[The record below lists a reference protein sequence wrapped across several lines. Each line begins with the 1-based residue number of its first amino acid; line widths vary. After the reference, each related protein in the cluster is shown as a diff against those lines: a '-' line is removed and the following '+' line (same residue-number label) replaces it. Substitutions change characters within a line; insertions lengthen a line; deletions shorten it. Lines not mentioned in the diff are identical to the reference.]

1 MAVRPQSIQR
11 LGLAGLT
18 ACLLAAPAR
27 ATVVLP
33 AELGD
38 LAREAQAIVHG
49 RVVDTRAVWE
59 DGRRRVDT
67 LVTIE
72 VEDYLK
78 GHFGD
83 TVTVRVPGG
92 QIGRYRSLMIG
103 APVFDPGDEVVL
115 FLNASGPSLPYV
127 LGLSQGVF
135 RVIDDPTTGGRLVIP
150 PPVMAGVTVAPV
162 RRGDASRR
170 PMPLAAFS
178 AEVRRLAAG
187 GAR

>member
-1 MAVRPQSIQR
+1 MVR
-11 LGLAGLT
+11 LGLAGL
-18 ACLLAAPAR
+18 AAWLLAAPAR

-49 RVVDTRAVWE
+49 RVVETHAVWE

-83 TVTVRVPGG
+83 TVTIRVPGG
-92 QIGRYRSLMIG
+92 QIGRYQSLMVG
-103 APVFDPGDEVVL
+103 APVFDAGDEVVL
-115 FLNASGPSLPYV
+115 FLNASGPSLPYI

-135 RVIDDPTTGGRLVIP
+135 RVLDDPTTGGKVVVP
-150 PPVMAGVTVAPV
+150 PPLVAGVTVQPV
-162 RRGDASRR
+162 RRGDVSRR
-170 PMPLAAFS
+170 PLPLGAFS
-178 AEVRRLAAG
+178 EQVRQLAAG
-187 GAR
+187 GSR